1 MPVDD
6 GQADDDLDPEG
17 PGPEDLADLGDDGE
31 ADLEPCPECGA
42 EIYHD
47 ADRCPR
53 CGHSVVRGAGAD
65 AGKKLPLLWYLVL
78 ALAAG
83 LLAAGMMRILT

>member
-1 MPVDD
+1 MPADD
-6 GQADDDLDPEG
+6 DQADDLDPEG

-31 ADLEPCPECGA
+31 ADVEPCPACGA

-53 CGHSVVRGAGAD
+53 CGHYVVLSTGGD
-65 AGKKLPLLWYLVL
+65 AGKKLPLLWYL
-78 ALAAG
+78 ALASAAV
-83 LLAAGMMRILT
+83 LLAVGMMKILT